1 VALMSVQSV
10 ENNYAPVQQEV
21 KIKVLPGG
29 KSANKYDDQIKL
41 PEQAELKVVEDNK
54 KSLEEAVVQANKTL
68 ETYNTEL
75 QFSIHKESGE
85 VMVKV
90 INSSDN
96 TVIREIP
103 PERVLDFVANVK
115 KMLGLILDKL
125 I

>member
-1 VALMSVQSV
+1 MSVQSV

-29 KSANKYDDQIKL
+29 KSANKYDDEIKL